1 MKTREIVIEQRPET
15 EDDWLQE
22 VWIDGH
28 QVLVA
33 QEPMRLRFSG
43 WGPHLRHLTIWHW
56 LRLVGER

>member
-1 MKTREIVIEQRPET
+1 MKTREIVIEQRLET

-33 QEPMRLRFSG
+33 QEPMRFSG